1 MNKIIELNETL
12 INNAKQELKAIPFSK
27 TTIKLKTIAA
37 LNNNSITKVA
47 EVFGIRRNTIKSW
60 IRRFSISGVEGLEN
74 KPRAAK
80 KSKLNE
86 QRTKEL
92 IRLIT
97 VSDGQNWTL
106 LKLQKLIQKKYGIEI
121 SKAGIW
127 KILKK
132 LGFSHITARPV
143 HHKQD
148 KEKLEEFKKNSNEP
162 VANLISQ
169 KIQHQKIW
177 FGSFRNFLFNFFAV
191 FADFSRDLIRSFV
204 GFWCFLVV

>member
-86 QRTKEL
+86 QHTKEL

-106 LKLQKLIQKKYGIEI
+106 LKLQKLIQK
-121 SKAGIW
+121 
-127 KILKK
+127 IL
-132 LGFSHITARPV
+132 
-143 HHKQD
+143 
-148 KEKLEEFKKNSNEP
+148 
-162 VANLISQ
+162 
-169 KIQHQKIW
+169 
-177 FGSFRNFLFNFFAV
+177 
-191 FADFSRDLIRSFV
+191 
-204 GFWCFLVV
+204 

>member
-1 MNKIIELNETL
+1 MNKIIELNEAL
-12 INNAKQELKAIPFSK
+12 INSAKQELKAIPFSK
-27 TTIKLKTIAA
+27 TTVKLRTIAA

-47 EVFGIRRNTIKSW
+47 EVLGIRRNTIKSW
-60 IRRFSISGVEGLEN
+60 IRKFSISGVEGLET
-74 KPRAAK
+74 KPKAAK

-92 IRLIT
+92 IRMIT
-97 VSDGQNWTL
+97 ASDGQNWTL
-106 LKLQKLIQKKYGIEI
+106 LKLQKLIQKKYEIEI

-148 KEKLEEFKKNSNEP
+148 KEKLEEFKKNSN
-162 VANLISQ
+162 
-169 KIQHQKIW
+169 
-177 FGSFRNFLFNFFAV
+177 RNKKEK
-191 FADFSRDLIRSFV
+191 SS
-204 GFWCFLVV
+204 